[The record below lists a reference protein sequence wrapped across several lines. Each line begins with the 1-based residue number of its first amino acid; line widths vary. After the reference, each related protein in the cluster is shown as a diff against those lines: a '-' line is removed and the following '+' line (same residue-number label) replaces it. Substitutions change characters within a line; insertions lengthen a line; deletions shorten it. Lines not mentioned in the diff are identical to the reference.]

1 MRYLLKKISSSKYNI
16 ISQFKVGSLSY
27 NLNIFDK
34 VSNITLNGFEVV
46 DCSEYGFEDDV
57 LSHLIIDLLK
67 TGIEKEGSKDL
78 KVYLIKRCKIAN
90 SVLKGI
96 KKELGSSVK
105 IVEQSMEI
113 PHNKELEDPKSFSYE
128 YLMNKLKNFIQ
139 AVHDINET
147 LKVCREDLL
156 SLSRGKLID
165 TMWGAKK
172 TQKII
177 DNVREK
183 VLKDEEWERVEF
195 YVNILK
201 QSVERFLYKLIHPSK
216 DKKEDMKVINS
227 VLVPNILE
235 NFEKIKGIISNVMIM
250 LSRYTYIDEVFKKNT
265 SYPASWFINGGM
277 FEDLKLDYRNL
288 ILFILKIPHYEH
300 EILYPLDMMRHN
312 FSHRDG

>member
-1 MRYLLKKISSSKYNI
+1 MKYLLKKISSSKFKVI
-16 ISQFKVGSLSY
+16 TQFKTGNLSY
-27 NLNIFDK
+27 NLNTFDK
-34 VSNITLNGFEVV
+34 ISNITLNGSEVI
-46 DCSEYGFEDDV
+46 DCSEYGFESEV
-57 LSHLIIDLLK
+57 LTHLITDLLK
-67 TGIEKEGSKDL
+67 NGIEKESSKDL
-78 KVYLIKRCKIAN
+78 KVYHIKKSKITN
-90 SVLKGI
+90 SILKGL
-96 KKELGSSVK
+96 KKELGSSIK

-113 PHNKELEDPKSFSYE
+113 PHKKVLEDPRSFSFDS
-128 YLMNKLKNFIQ
+128 MKSKMRNFIQ
-139 AVHDINET
+139 AIHDINET

-156 SLSRGKLID
+156 SLSRGRLID

-177 DNVREK
+177 DNVRDG

-201 QSVERFLYKLIHPSK
+201 QSIERFLYKLIHQSK
-216 DKKEDMKVINS
+216 DKNEDMKVINS
-227 VLVPNILE
+227 VLIPNILE
-235 NFEKIKGIISNVMIM
+235 NFEKIKGIISNVLIM
-250 LSRYTYIDEVFKKNT
+250 LSNYIYIDEVFKKNT
-265 SYPASWFINGGM
+265 SYPASWFINGDM